1 MLEADANDSSP
12 SGWSAAQYAA
22 FNGHADVLR
31 ALLKSGGAAA
41 TSCAPPGTS
50 SMPPLMC
57 AAVKGQID
65 CMSVLLDAVPAAMF
79 LVKTPAETKAVM
91 AGRVPSQ
98 VPATYGKRL
107 TCVSP
112 KR

>member
-1 MLEADANDSSP
+1 MESSCWLILPMVTSTANVAPAP
-12 SGWSAAQYAA
+12 SAIKAE
-22 FNGHADVLR
+22 
-31 ALLKSGGAAA
+31 GG
-41 TSCAPPGTS
+41 
-50 SMPPLMC
+50 
-57 AAVKGQID
+57 
-65 CMSVLLDAVPAAMF
+65 DAVPAAMF